1 MDSKQ
6 IILKENETI
15 DNFKHLSIN
24 VKINSPYV
32 FVKNIK
38 INTPK
43 LSKYLEKH
51 NIVVLSD
58 GGVDAHRGKSE
69 QVYIYLND
77 VDKKSLMSIIKDFKY
92 VIIWAII
99 WNKTDKEIFYF
110 NDYLK

>member
-69 QVYIYLND
+69 QVYIYPPGSLGPWPAPRSLWAALLGATAGGTFKA
-77 VDKKSLMSIIKDFKY
+77 VD
-92 VIIWAII
+92 
-99 WNKTDKEIFYF
+99 
-110 NDYLK
+110 